1 MNGEDEPTS
10 AAEMELLTVLDD
22 VLDDARAVQLLAVA
36 YDAECAMRT
45 AAARFLRGDM
55 TEEERREWVRVV
67 DETGSMIEA
76 MIEKNRERDDD
87 GP

>member
-1 MNGEDEPTS
+1 MSGEDEPTT
-10 AAEMELLTVLDD
+10 AAEIELLTVLDD
-22 VLDDARAVQLLAVA
+22 VLDDAQAVELLAIT
-36 YDAECAMRT
+36 YDAECAMRA

-76 MIEKNRERDDD
+76 MIEKNREGNDE
-87 GP
+87 